1 MCNAWNHSSY
11 CTCGWGGAGHLGR
24 PARNVHANH
33 AMWPSGI
40 PPINGSISSVT
51 IPNARCPVCGELVF
65 YYCNEY
71 GSSVFFDELGPPW
84 PKHPCT
90 NRAAI
95 AQPLVPSVGAITS
108 YSRVPHWSRE
118 SWHLTVVGHVAS
130 IDNHVCEVSV
140 RDKTS
145 GADQLMYATTRQAR
159 GTIDIIG
166 AFPKHA
172 LVFMRQ
178 VRSGVFSLTT
188 LNRTLRPV
196 QLDAFSSLISLREQ
210 MRSVTPFQHS
220 KKRRK
225 SPKTTALLSGNGSSA
240 KENTAMSEAFAKAKQ
255 HNSSF
260 KRTR

>member
-40 PPINGSISSVT
+40 PPINGSISSITV
-51 IPNARCPVCGELVF
+51 PNAQCPVCGELVF

-95 AQPLVPSVGAITS
+95 AQPLAPSVGAVAS

-118 SWHLTVVGHVAS
+118 GWHLAVVGHVAS

-140 RDKTS
+140 RDKAS

-159 GTIDIIG
+159 GAIDIIG

-178 VRSGVFSLTT
+178 IRSEIFSLTT
-188 LNRTLRPV
+188 LDRTLRSV
-196 QLDAFSSLISLREQ
+196 QFEAFSSLIALHEQ
-210 MRSVTPFQHS
+210 MRSVTPFPHS

-225 SPKTTALLSGNGSSA
+225 SPKTSTLLGGNGSSA
-240 KENTAMSEAFAKAKQ
+240 TENTAMSEAFANAKQ
-255 HNSSF
+255 RSGSF